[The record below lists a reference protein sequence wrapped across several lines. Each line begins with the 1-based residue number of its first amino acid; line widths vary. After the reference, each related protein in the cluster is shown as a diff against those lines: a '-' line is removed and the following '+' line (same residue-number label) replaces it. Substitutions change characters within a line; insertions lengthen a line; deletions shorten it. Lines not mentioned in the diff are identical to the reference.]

1 MKKIRPIAFW
11 PPVILFVLACVYN
24 FVNKEGFGKMINSA
38 NSWLMGNFA
47 WAFCLGVLIM
57 LGVIIFVMC
66 SKFGN
71 VRIGGRDA
79 VPMLDNFRYFS
90 ITLTSIIAIGILF
103 WATSEPL
110 YHLTAPPESL
120 KLAANSPEAA
130 VFAMSTLFIHW
141 GFLPLAIYAVPAI
154 MFAFAFYNMKKPYSL
169 ASTLTPVFGDKVLGK
184 WSQVIDATCM
194 YALIA
199 GMAAS
204 LGTGVLSIAGGLKYL
219 TGVQTGAFLWAMV
232 DIAVVATFVISSIT
246 GLFNGI
252 KRLSEIN
259 TFVFIFLA
267 IFVFVFGPTAFM
279 LNLGVESFANHLQT
293 FFAKSS
299 FTGAAAGDPWA
310 GWWTI
315 FYWCNWL
322 AWAPVSGMFLG
333 RISYGQ
339 TVRKALTV
347 QFLIPALFDIAW
359 MIIFGGAA
367 IKAQLTGGKL
377 VEAMA
382 AGPEFAVY
390 AFLENYPIATIM
402 IPIFIICMFLSYVT
416 GSDAYTT
423 TLGGMSTSGISP
435 EDPEPSM
442 QMKIFWGVII
452 GTVTWVMITTA
463 GVDGIKMLSNL
474 GGGPALILE
483 LIMSVALIKV
493 AINPR
498 VYDYFKHDYAE
509 DGTPIKSITKKAIL
523 PKGRVIQAKKGKSIN

>member
-11 PPVILFVLACVYN
+11 PPVILFVAASFYN
-24 FVNKEGFGKMINSA
+24 FINKEGFGKMINSA
-38 NSWLMGNFA
+38 NSWLLGNFA
-47 WAFCLGVLIM
+47 WAFSLGVIIM
-57 LGVIIFVMC
+57 LGVIIFIMF

-71 VRIGGRDA
+71 VRIGGREA
-79 VPMLDNFRYFS
+79 APMLDDVRYFS

-110 YHLTAPPESL
+110 YHLTAPPQSL
-120 KLAANSPEAA
+120 NLTPNSPEAV
-130 VFAMSTLFIHW
+130 VFSMSTLFIHW
-141 GFLPLAIYAVPAI
+141 GFLPLAIYAVPSI
-154 MFAFAFYNMKKPYSL
+154 MFAFAFYNMRKPYTL
-169 ASTLTPVFGDKVLGK
+169 ASTLTPIFGDKILKK
-184 WSQVIDATCM
+184 WAQGIDAVCM

-252 KRLSEIN
+252 KKLSEIN
-259 TFVFIFLA
+259 FGVFLFLA
-267 IFVFVFGPTAFM
+267 VFVFVFGPTAFM
-279 LNLGVESFANHLQT
+279 LNLGVESFANSIQN
-293 FFAKSS
+293 FFTKAA

-310 GWWTI
+310 GGWTI
-315 FYWCNWL
+315 FYWANWL
-322 AWAPVSGMFLG
+322 SWAPVSGMFLG
-333 RISYGQ
+333 RISYGH

-347 QFLIPALFDIAW
+347 QFVLPALFDIVW
-359 MIIFGGAA
+359 MMIFGGAA
-367 IKAQLTGGKL
+367 IKLELAGGNL
-377 VEAMA
+377 VKAMS

-390 AFLENYPIATIM
+390 AFLSKYPIAALTI
-402 IPIFIICMFLSYVT
+402 PVFILTMFLSYVT

-423 TLGGMSTSGISP
+423 TLGGMSTTGISP

-442 QMKIFWGVII
+442 RMKIFWGVII
-452 GTVTWVMITTA
+452 GTVSWIMITTA

-483 LIMSVALIKV
+483 LIMSVSLVKV
-493 AINPR
+493 ATKPQL
-498 VYDYFKHDYAE
+498 YDVRKQDYTE
-509 DGTPIKSITKKAIL
+509 DGTPIKSKTKKATMSE
-523 PKGRVIQAKKGKSIN
+523 KVVFEDNKSKSAN